1 MSKTV
6 LIVEDDDLNLKFFND
21 LLESEGYRT
30 RTAQSGAAALAAA
43 RAERPD
49 LILLDI
55 ELPEGSGLDV
65 AGAIKRDAGLA
76 GVPVVA
82 VTAHAMKGDEARI
95 REGGCEGYIAKPVSL
110 RGFLDAVR
118 RYAYP
123 RPVGV

>member
-1 MSKTV
+1 MTKTV

-21 LLESEGYRT
+21 LLTSEGYRT
-30 RTAQSGAAALAAA
+30 RTARTGSAALKSA
-43 RAERPD
+43 RSERPD

-65 AGAIKRDAGLA
+65 AGALKSDAVLA
-76 GVPVVA
+76 KVPVVA
-82 VTAHAMKGDEARI
+82 VTAHAMAGDEQRI
-95 REGGCEGYIAKPVSL
+95 REGGCQGYISKPVSM

-123 RPVGV
+123 